1 MPMLVRI
8 GIFLAGLV
16 LLAVVGILVGRWL
29 FPLPDVSGRAPEVS
43 LPRDPSTRLAER
55 VRAGMAGHEHE
66 SGVIPLAGGHDALGS
81 RLALS
86 EIADRS
92 IDAQYYIW
100 HDDTSG
106 RLLLK
111 MLYDASKRGVRVRL
125 LLDDNGVPGLDD
137 VMAALNALDN
147 FEIRL
152 FNPST
157 IRKPK
162 MAGYALD
169 FMRMNRRM
177 HNKSFIVDG
186 EAAIIGGRNIGD
198 EYFRVGDANYYLD
211 MDVLAFGDVVGKTAE
226 VFDAYWNSASVFPVD
241 QIIRGEGD
249 LDVFLASVAES
260 ARSEAAGKL
269 VGQLESSA
277 SRFRVGSVRP
287 EFTRVEVVADDPVK
301 GEGKASRD
309 QLMITR
315 LSGILGE
322 VRTGIDVVSAYF
334 VPGKQGTRLFGGL
347 ARSGKRV
354 RILTNAMNTTDVLI
368 VHAGYTKY
376 RRDLLKAGVE
386 LFELKLRAEQEPG
399 REELRPLGLSG
410 AALHAKTFAVD
421 DRRVF
426 IGSFNF
432 DPRSALL
439 NCEMGFLIDSPTMAR
454 RVSEGFDGP
463 LKRASYQPVLTLD
476 GQMAWTEELP
486 DGKLGIYQ
494 QEPGASWF
502 RQAAIAVIGLLP
514 VEWLL

>member
-1 MPMLVRI
+1 MLKQI
-8 GIFLAGLV
+8 AILLAGLV
-16 LLAVVGILVGRWL
+16 LVAAIAILAGRWL
-29 FPLPDVSGRAPEVS
+29 YPLPDIAGRATDLS
-43 LPRDPSTRLAER
+43 LPFDPATPLAR
-55 VRAGMAGHEHE
+55 RAVEEMGGHGSE

-81 RLALS
+81 RLALAVNA
-86 EIADRS
+86 ERS

-111 MLYDASKRGVRVRL
+111 ALYDAAQRGVQVRL

-137 VMAALNALDN
+137 VMAALNAQDN

-162 MAGYALD
+162 LAGYALD

-186 EAAIIGGRNIGD
+186 AAAIIGGRNIGD
-198 EYFRVGDANYYLD
+198 EYFQVGDENYYLD
-211 MDVLAFGDVVGKTAE
+211 MDVLAFGQVVGETAAI
-226 VFDAYWNSASVFPVD
+226 FDDYWNSASVFAVD
-241 QIIRGEGD
+241 QIIAGQGD
-249 LDVFLASVAES
+249 LDAFLKSVA
-260 ARSEAAGKL
+260 ATAQTDAAKTL
-269 VGQLESSA
+269 VGQLETSA
-277 SRFRVGSVRP
+277 SRFQSGDVKP
-287 EFTRVEVVADDPVK
+287 EITRVQVVADDPIK
-301 GEGKASRD
+301 GLGLASRD

-315 LSGILGE
+315 LSAILGGVE
-322 VRTGIDVVSAYF
+322 NGIDLVSAYF
-334 VPGKQGTRLFGGL
+334 VPGQQGTKFFGDL

-354 RILTNAMNTTDVLI
+354 RVLTNALNTTDVLV

-376 RRDLLKAGVE
+376 RRELLKAGVA
-386 LFELKLRAEQEPG
+386 LFELKLRAQQQPG
-399 REELRPLGLSG
+399 RDELKHFGLSG
-410 AALHAKTFAVD
+410 AALHAKTFSVD
-421 DRRVF
+421 DKRVF

-439 NCEMGFLIDSPTMAR
+439 NCEMGFLIDSPGMAR
-454 RVSEGFDGP
+454 RISQGFDGP
-463 LKRASYQPVLTLD
+463 LRLTSYQPVLTLD
-476 GQMAWTEELP
+476 GQMAWTEILP
-486 DGKLGIYQ
+486 NGKLGIYQ

-502 RQAAIAVIGLLP
+502 KQVAIVVIGLLP

>member
-1 MPMLVRI
+1 MLKRI

-16 LLAVVGILVGRWL
+16 LVTVIAIVIGRWL
-29 FPLPDVSGRAPEVS
+29 FPLPDISERTTELS
-43 LPRDPSTRLAER
+43 LPRDPETRLARR
-55 VRAGMAGHEHE
+55 VQPAMVGHEHE

-81 RLALS
+81 RLALTDL
-86 EIADRS
+86 ADRS

-111 MLYDASKRGVRVRL
+111 ALYDASKRGVRVRL

-137 VMAALNALDN
+137 VMAALNAQDN

-157 IRKPK
+157 IRSPK
-162 MAGYALD
+162 LAGYALD

-198 EYFRVGDANYYLD
+198 EYFRVGDENYYLD
-211 MDVLAFGDVVGKTAE
+211 MDVLAFGQVVGKTAE
-226 VFDAYWNSASVFPVD
+226 VFDAYWNSASVFGVE
-241 QIIRGEGD
+241 QIIPGSGN
-249 LDVFLASVAES
+249 LDAFLAGVAET
-260 ARSEAAGKL
+260 AETPAAKTL
-269 VGQLESSA
+269 VGQLETSA
-277 SRFRVGSVRP
+277 SRFESGAVQP

-301 GEGKASRD
+301 GEGKAQRE
-309 QLMITR
+309 QLMISQ
-315 LSGILGE
+315 LSDILGG
-322 VRTGIDVVSAYF
+322 VDHSIDLVSAYF
-334 VPGKQGTRLFGGL
+334 VPGKQGEKLFDDL
-347 ARSGKRV
+347 ARAGKRV
-354 RILTNAMNTTDVLI
+354 RILTNAMNTTDVLV

-376 RRDLLKAGVE
+376 RRDLLQAGVE
-386 LFELKLRAEQEPG
+386 LFELKLRAEQDPG
-399 REELRPLGLSG
+399 RDELKPLGLSG

-421 DRRVF
+421 DQRVF

-454 RVSEGFDGP
+454 RISEGFDGP
-463 LKRASYQPVLTLD
+463 LKLASYQPVLTLD
-476 GQMAWTEELP
+476 GQMAWTEVMP

-502 RQAAIAVIGLLP
+502 KQVAIAVIGVLP